1 MRHETPNQPKSQ
13 SAPEARAVALR
24 YDREQSSDAGA
35 PQVVAK
41 GRGEVAA
48 RILSLATEHGV
59 PVREDPD
66 LVELLSHCEMGDE
79 IPVEVYTAVAE
90 LLTWLYRLEGE

>member
-1 MRHETPNQPKSQ
+1 MSPDPSVTPEP
-13 SAPEARAVALR
+13 RAVALR
-24 YDREQSSDAGA
+24 YDRESSSDSGA
-35 PQVVAK
+35 PRVVAT

-48 RILSLATEHGV
+48 RILGLALEHDI

-66 LVELLSHCEMGDE
+66 LVELLSHCQLGDE

-90 LLTWLYRLEGE
+90 LLTWLYRLQGDD